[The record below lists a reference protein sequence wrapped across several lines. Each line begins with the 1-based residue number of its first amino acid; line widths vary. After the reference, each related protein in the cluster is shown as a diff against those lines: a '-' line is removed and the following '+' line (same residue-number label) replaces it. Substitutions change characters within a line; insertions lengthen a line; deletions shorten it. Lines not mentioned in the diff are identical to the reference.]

1 MQDVDIKTRE
11 GTMDAK
17 LFHPD
22 GHGQGLGQGPAV
34 ILLTDAMGTRPVF
47 EAMARRLA
55 KAGYVVLLP
64 NVFYRE
70 GRAPLPNMHGSFAD
84 EAFRKHI
91 LGLIATLT
99 PERVTMDAAA
109 ELDFLA
115 GQPGVKGQRVG
126 VAGYCMSGAMAVHM
140 AAAFPDR
147 IAAAASFH
155 GGRLATDAPHSPHLV
170 VGKVKGELYFG
181 HADQDGSMPAEAIAR
196 LEAALKEAGVKA
208 QSELYTGARHGFA
221 VEGMA
226 AYDKDASERHWSK
239 LLELFGRTLQA

>member
-1 MQDVDIKTRE
+1 MQDVDIKTPE

-22 GHGQGLGQGPAV
+22 GQGQAPAV
-34 ILLTDAMGTRPVF
+34 ILLTDAMGIRPAF

-64 NVFYRE
+64 NVYYRE
-70 GRAPLPNMHGSFAD
+70 GRAPLPNLEGSFAD
-84 EAFRKHI
+84 EAFRKRI
-91 LGLIATLT
+91 FGLIATLT
-99 PERVTMDAAA
+99 PERVRTDAAA

-115 GQPGVKGQRVG
+115 SQPRVKGSRVG
-126 VAGYCMSGAMAVHM
+126 VVGYCMSGSMAVRM
-140 AAAFPDR
+140 AADFPER

-155 GGRLATDAPHSPHLV
+155 GGRLATDDPNSPHLV

-208 QSELYTGARHGFA
+208 RSELYAGARHGYA
-221 VEGMA
+221 VEGSSV
-226 AYDKDASERHWSK
+226 YDKDASERHWSR
-239 LLELFGRTLQA
+239 LLELFDRTLKA